1 MPEVIELR
9 EVTDRRDAVH
19 RAVQHLSAGELVI
32 LPSETGSVLAQLAL
46 SNQIARKV
54 PAVNDSLI
62 LLLRSA
68 DELLDYVPHLSTTG
82 LRIGRRCWPGALVL
96 RASANATDGFF
107 AVLPESIRVSVTTGG
122 EIAIRVS
129 SHPVLSEVAKLTRG
143 PLLLRE
149 LHELPVNESLD
160 GDNWREVRLIVREQ
174 NPATGLTTIVRID
187 GRNWSAER
195 IGGVTEN
202 RLQVA
207 ACEIILFVC
216 TGNTCRS
223 PMAEGLFRKML
234 AERLRCSPQDLLK
247 RGFVVASA
255 GVAAD
260 YGSAAS
266 PEAVEVLR
274 RKGIDIRAHTS
285 QPLADRLLDHADR
298 FYTLTA
304 GHRRT
309 ILSNR
314 PDTASRVQLLARDG
328 NDVLDPI
335 GGGLDDYVDCA
346 TNIEQHLKMIL
357 NDVVPES

>member
-19 RAVQHLSAGELVI
+19 RAVQHLSAGELVV
-32 LPSETGSVLAQLAL
+32 LPSETGPVLAQFAL
-46 SNQIARKV
+46 SGQIERKS
-54 PAVNDSLI
+54 PADDKPLT
-62 LLLRSA
+62 LLLRCA

-96 RASANATDGFF
+96 KTSSKAAGSFA
-107 AVLPESIRVSVTTGG
+107 AVLPESSRTAMTTGG
-122 EIAIRVS
+122 EISLRVS
-129 SHPVLSEVAKLTRG
+129 SHPVLSEVAKLLRG
-143 PLLLRE
+143 PMLIHD
-149 LHELPVNESLD
+149 LHTNETFS
-160 GDNWREVRLIVREQ
+160 GDDWNDVRLVVSEQ
-174 NPATGLTTIVRID
+174 CPVSGRTTIVRMD
-187 GRNWSAER
+187 GSHWSAER

-223 PMAEGLFRKML
+223 PMAEGLFRTML
-234 AERLRCSPQDLLK
+234 AERLKCSPQDLLK

-266 PEAVEVLR
+266 PESVEVLR
-274 RKGIDIRAHTS
+274 RKGIDIRSHTS

-309 ILSNR
+309 ILANR

-328 NDVLDPI
+328 KDVLDPI
-335 GGGLDDYVDCA
+335 GGGLDDYIDCA
-346 TNIEQHLKMIL
+346 TNIEQHLKLIL